1 MGSGIPARR
10 SRPEHRKSTEGTTS
24 VSICVSRSRSL
35 HTWLLVLVAVA
46 VVALAMNATGAA
58 AATPPTL
65 NLKVLLIG
73 QGPTDVTT
81 AAWAAALKSEGVPFT
96 EVDASGTSPT
106 QTIALPALSS
116 GSTGFYN
123 GVVIADSPTNYAA
136 GQLTPLFTYESA
148 FG

>member
-1 MGSGIPARR
+1 MSF
-10 SRPEHRKSTEGTTS
+10 S
-24 VSICVSRSRSL
+24 VTAPRSL

-46 VVALAMNATGAA
+46 VVALAMNASGAA

-96 EVDASGTSPT
+96 EVDASGALASE
-106 QTIALPALSS
+106 TITLPALSAARPATTTAS
-116 GSTGFYN
+116 S
-123 GVVIADSPTNYAA
+123 SPTHRRT
-136 GQLTPLFTYESA
+136 TPPAS
-148 FG
+148 